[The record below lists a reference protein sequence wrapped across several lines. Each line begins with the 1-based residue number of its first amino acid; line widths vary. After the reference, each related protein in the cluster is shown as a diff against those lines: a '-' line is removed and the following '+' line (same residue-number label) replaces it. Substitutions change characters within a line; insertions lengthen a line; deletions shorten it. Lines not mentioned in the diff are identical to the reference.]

1 MTELR
6 TLTDPA
12 DASGP
17 TPPSG
22 PVGTAATGPVAPGV
36 DARLPSMWTAVS
48 STRVVT
54 TIAVL
59 ALALFAAP
67 ALLNA
72 YWMQIIMT
80 MVFYTAVTIGLN
92 VLVGRVG
99 LYSLCQIPLVAAGVW
114 FALRIKQEVDL
125 PFPLLLLATG
135 LLTGVV
141 GVVIGLPALRLKGL
155 YLALITLMGAG
166 AITLVLSVVKLPNGG
181 DGFWGFDKSIASG
194 VIRLGRPSVAESD
207 VAYYRYTVV
216 VVAILLLL
224 FAWHLRGK
232 PGRAWA
238 AIRQSQVTA
247 VAAGV
252 NTTLYKLWAFA
263 LSAFAAG
270 IGGAMIAAGPGGVS
284 VSQFPV
290 EGSILLLAVVLMGGV
305 YSIWGAV
312 VAAFLLRVFPR
323 ILDQKLGLPSEIL
336 TMLFGVGIIQVLM
349 ANPAGIVSDLE
360 KLVGKLTGLGRKLA
374 GRGAS

>member
-1 MTELR
+1 MADVG
-6 TLTDPA
+6 TLPEAA
-12 DASGP
+12 DA
-17 TPPSG
+17 
-22 PVGTAATGPVAPGV
+22 AATAPGAAPAGAPTV
-36 DARLPSMWTAVS
+36 DTRLPSMWTALTPTRAVT
-48 STRVVT
+48 ST
-54 TIAVL
+54 AVL
-59 ALALFAAP
+59 AFALFGLP

-72 YWMQIIMT
+72 YWMQILMT
-80 MVFYTAVTIGLN
+80 MVFYSAVTVGLN

-99 LYSLCQIPLVAAGVW
+99 MYSLCQIPLVAAGVW
-114 FALRIKQEVDL
+114 FALRVKQEVDL
-125 PFPLLLLATG
+125 PFPVLLLVTG
-135 LLTGVV
+135 LLTSLV

-166 AITLVLSVVKLPNGG
+166 AITLMLSVVKLPNGG
-181 DGFWGFDKSIASG
+181 GGFWGFDRSIASG
-194 VIRLGRPSVAESD
+194 VIRLGRPSVATTD
-207 VAYYRYTVV
+207 VAYYRYTLI
-216 VVAILLLL
+216 VVAILFVL

-312 VAAFLLRVFPR
+312 VAAFFLRVFPR
-323 ILDQKLGLPSEIL
+323 LLDQKLGLPSEIL
-336 TMLFGVGIIQVLM
+336 TMLFGVGIMQVLM

-360 KLVGKLTGLGRKLA
+360 KLLRKLGGLGTKLI
-374 GRGAS
+374 GRGAR

>member
-1 MTELR
+1 MTVVR
-6 TLTDPA
+6 TLPDATTGATAGAARVAAAPA
-12 DASGP
+12 D
-17 TPPSG
+17 T
-22 PVGTAATGPVAPGV
+22 
-36 DARLPSMWTAVS
+36 RLPSMWTAITT
-48 STRVVT
+48 TRLVT
-54 TIAVL
+54 TGAVL
-59 ALALFAAP
+59 AFALFGLP

-72 YWMQIIMT
+72 YWIQIVMT
-80 MVFYTAVTIGLN
+80 MVFYSAVTVGLN

-99 LYSLCQIPLVAAGVW
+99 LYSLCQIPLVAVGVW
-114 FALRIKQEVDL
+114 FALRIKQEVAL
-125 PFPLLLLATG
+125 PFPLLLLVTG

-181 DGFWGFDKSIASG
+181 GGFWGFDKSIASG
-194 VIRLGRPSVAESD
+194 VIRLDRPSIARSD
-207 VAYYRYTVV
+207 IAYYRYTLV
-216 VVAILLLL
+216 VVAILFVL

-305 YSIWGAV
+305 YSIWGAI
-312 VAAFLLRVFPR
+312 VAAFFLRVFPR

-349 ANPAGIVSDLE
+349 ANPAGVVADLE
-360 KLVGKLTGLGRKLA
+360 RLVRKLGGLGRKLI
-374 GRGAS
+374 GRAPA